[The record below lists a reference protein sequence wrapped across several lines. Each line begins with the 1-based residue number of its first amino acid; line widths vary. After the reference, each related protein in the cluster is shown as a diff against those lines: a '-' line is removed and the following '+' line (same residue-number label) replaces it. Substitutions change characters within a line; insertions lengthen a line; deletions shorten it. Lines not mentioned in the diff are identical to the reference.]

1 MSDEKETPN
10 DPDLSDPGEDT
21 HNENLSPLPLR
32 ELEPE
37 ERDRGILTDVDRR
50 FLTGFKDYNNRPQR
64 SERRGIIRDRIVNAI
79 LDLSYLSSLDEGYRG
94 RVLTRL
100 DEDTDQGQL
109 RTSMAA
115 LVEFLYIGLGG
126 DVEWVEETIA
136 HGVTSAQGELQDENK
151 TFYTGESV
159 DAAVEVNI
167 DITRGYDVDEIEERF
182 RAGREN
188 TLTAAEVGV
197 LVREGRVET
206 DELVALDSTTRE
218 RINPE
223 TGEIEDPGPSPM
235 FEAPDSAPTTRDPEG
250 DEK

>member
-21 HNENLSPLPLR
+21 PNENLSSPPLR

-79 LDLSYLSSLDEGYRG
+79 LDLSYLSSLDEGFRG

-100 DEDTDQGQL
+100 DEETDRGEL
-109 RTSMAA
+109 RKSMAA
-115 LVEFLYIGLGG
+115 LVEFLHLGT
-126 DVEWVEETIA
+126 DEDIEWFEETIA
-136 HGVTSAQGELQDENK
+136 LGIINAQRELQDVER
-151 TFYTGESV
+151 TFYTGERLAAGV
-159 DAAVEVNI
+159 DVDI

-182 RAGREN
+182 RAGRGN
-188 TLTAAEVGV
+188 TLTPAEVGV

-223 TGEIEDPGPSPM
+223 TGEIEDPGPNPM
-235 FEAPDSAPTTRDPEG
+235 FEAPDSAPPTRDPEG